1 MILIKNLTLKK
12 KNVDGY
18 NNYIVFMIEMEKV
31 EEDIRQ
37 LEEDAKKIDC
47 HPICKFI
54 LDFFKCI
61 KHTMRCCF

>member
-1 MILIKNLTLKK
+1 
-12 KNVDGY
+12 
-18 NNYIVFMIEMEKV
+18 MIEMEQV
-31 EEDIRQ
+31 EEDIKQ

-61 KHTMRCCF
+61 KDTMRCCY

>member
-1 MILIKNLTLKK
+1 MI
-12 KNVDGY
+12 V
-18 NNYIVFMIEMEKV
+18 MEKV

-61 KHTMRCCF
+61 KDTMRCCF